1 MPSGHLPVVT
11 QFVPY
16 MHICYGTRHLLQE
29 GHKLNRAGLSP
40 SLVLARKK
48 VSAQQQQQHPAA
60 AAACFGFSM
69 AWDGWQS
76 VAGEPVSRGDA
87 GHWPLAGYGRHFGE
101 LESFSGAAVGDGL
114 AAAASK

>member
-87 GHWPLAGYGRHFGE
+87 GPLAVGGLRKTLWRVRELQRRCGWGR
-101 LESFSGAAVGDGL
+101 VGGGGI
-114 AAAASK
+114 